1 MAQLNYLQ
9 EPKNDPN
16 AKSIADA
23 IMPKPQPMKASPVR
37 ATLPIPQTPA
47 KAPVQPPGFQQVNYT
62 PPMNVP
68 NISMPDVN
76 VQPLVGQKPN
86 VLPDVTAPDL
96 GIQNYLATR
105 NQGAEKA
112 RAVGGRVGELAY
124 SVRNNP
130 VTDATIA
137 GAGLL
142 GKALD
147 VGAKGLKYGVDTGA
161 NLLKGVV
168 TGDYTPL
175 PDSPS
180 AERTIASATN
190 AQSASAPATTAAP
203 KATPAQPAATK
214 PAVSAPAKTETTI
227 AQNTQAKPAAT
238 GAGVPKPVKPA
249 KAGKPSANP
258 TIQQQAQPQAQA
270 PVDVGADPFES
281 YKARTGIDLSNT
293 SLAPVPSYV
302 QRVDQTQ
309 GMDFQNGQ
317 RANANG
323 SAVVPVETQEQF
335 NQRWAMV
342 NDFYNSPEGQALV
355 AARQQGDV
363 VEVQRGDKV
372 SYTDLRNGGE
382 KGIQDFIADQAAKDS
397 ALAKSPTSP
406 MNNRELNQLDLL
418 KPKLTSET
426 ALAEAN
432 IREDGA
438 TGRTLINEAGANKRH
453 DFSDQELNT
462 IKANVQKDLL
472 SNDPAVVEGAK
483 RKWQTIQSIIP
494 AQYDA
499 RTVNNYVDGVP
510 DSQDLVVYNKQTG
523 QVVSPSNTKP
533 NAAVKPSLSQFMA
546 KAKLANPD
554 YSDAEL
560 RTIYT
565 EKYGK

>member
-16 AKSIADA
+16 AIANSIL
-23 IMPKPQPMKASPVR
+23 PKQQPVTSSPVR
-37 ATLPIPQTPA
+37 ATLPIPQTQA
-47 KAPVQPPGFQQVNYT
+47 AAPNL
-62 PPMNVP
+62 
-68 NISMPDVN
+68 N

-105 NQGAEKA
+105 NQGAEQA
-112 RAVGGRVGELAY
+112 RLAGGRTGELAY

-130 VTDATIA
+130 ATDATIA
-137 GAGLL
+137 GVGLL

-147 VGAKGLKYGVDTGA
+147 VGAKGLKSGVDTGA

-190 AQSASAPATTAAP
+190 PQPATKPAPTDAP
-203 KATPAQPAATK
+203 KSTPAQPAATQNANGLTVTPK
-214 PAVSAPAKTETTI
+214 IDALTSSGNTV
-227 AQNTQAKPAAT
+227 AQNTQAKPAT
-238 GAGVPKPVKPA
+238 TSAGVPKPAKPA

-258 TIQQQAQPQAQA
+258 AVQPQAQA
-270 PVDVGADPFES
+270 PVDVGTDPFES

-293 SLAPVPSYV
+293 SLAPVATYLNA
-302 QRVDQTQ
+302 
-309 GMDFQNGQ
+309 QNRQ
-317 RANANG
+317 NAQDANNPQPGAT
-323 SAVVPVETQEQF
+323 ATAVETPEQF
-335 NQRWAMV
+335 QQRWAMV

-372 SYTDLRNGGE
+372 SYTDLRNGGD

-432 IREDGA
+432 IREAGA

-453 DFSDQELNT
+453 DFSDQELNA
-462 IKANVQKDLL
+462 IKTGVQKDLL
-472 SNDPAVVEGAK
+472 SNDPAVVAK
-483 RKWQTIQSIIP
+483 AKERWQAIQSIVP
-494 AQYDA
+494 AKYDA
-499 RTVNNYVDGVP
+499 KTVRNYVDGVP
-510 DSQDLVVYNKQTG
+510 DSEDLVIYNQATG
-523 QVVSPSNTKP
+523 QPVTPSGTKQ
-533 NAAVKPSLSQFMA
+533 NAAAKPSLSQFMA